1 MTSPRRRRISRRGAT
16 LLASAA
22 AVLTIVA
29 VGGLFALRVAEGP
42 SALDLAWIDELRENP
57 GPWFELPS
65 RLLDFL
71 GGGWAGVLVIPL
83 ALAAAFLV
91 ARRPIAALTF
101 VTASAASALVVQA
114 VKLLADRDRPLEALL
129 QLESAS
135 FPSGHVANAATMAVL
150 LTLLVRR
157 WSVGIA
163 GAIWVVAMAFARTY
177 LGVHWLTDTL
187 AGAIVG
193 AGVAVFVWA
202 LWAPRLQHESRRHPA
217 ARGEAPQSGAR
228 RGGGAVAQESR
239 RGSG

>member
-1 MTSPRRRRISRRGAT
+1 MTAARRRRISRRGAT

-29 VGGLFALRVAEGP
+29 VGGLFALRVVQGP
-42 SALDLAWIDELRENP
+42 SALDLAWVDELRENP

-83 ALAAAFLV
+83 ALAVVFLIE
-91 ARRPIAALTF
+91 RRPKAALTF
-101 VTASAASALVVQA
+101 LTASLASALLVQA
-114 VKLLADRDRPLEALL
+114 VKLLAARDRPLEALV

-157 WSVGIA
+157 WSVAIA
-163 GAIWVVAMAFARTY
+163 GAIWVLAMAFARTY

-187 AGAIVG
+187 AGAVIG

-202 LWAPRLQHESRRHPA
+202 LWAPSLERE
-217 ARGEAPQSGAR
+217 AR
-228 RGGGAVAQESR
+228 RR
-239 RGSG
+239 R